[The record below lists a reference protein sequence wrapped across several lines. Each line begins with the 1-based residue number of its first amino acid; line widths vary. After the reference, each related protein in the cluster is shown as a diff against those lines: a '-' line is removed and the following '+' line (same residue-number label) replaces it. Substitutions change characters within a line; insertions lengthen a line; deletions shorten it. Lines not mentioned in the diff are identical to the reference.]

1 MANPKSIAI
10 HSVMLAGAAA
20 CAAGILYFIFK
31 GEGEYKTIALKA
43 ETADIKK
50 LDEKLDEA
58 RKFLTDKKEIPNLLK
73 QLESFDEKLLNRDQ
87 MRKRLIL
94 MGDISLNSYRKEK
107 NPKQKQILFEAASK
121 YYFRAA
127 EYADEEGSL
136 EDKNSI
142 IRRIARL
149 SMEHREWAK
158 ALKLYD
164 QSWSI
169 HTEPTEQ
176 WKIKLEM
183 AECFKELGQYYNAVQ
198 ALSQVAD
205 DTDDRELWGQAQRIK
220 ADILLESLTDKKVEE
235 SLSSRDIDPKTQKKN
250 STAQENQQPAASPAV
265 VPESALSKEKILA
278 SCAELYNDILN
289 KVPPVSE
296 QAAYARL
303 GLVKIAVMKKDQAEA
318 YRQTNLMQSSPA
330 SSKFK
335 ANSLMLMAGL
345 EEELGNIK
353 ASVKI
358 LETCLVRYPRTNQAV
373 TLFMS
378 LYKQYRKL
386 EDWQK
391 AFAMAEKVFI
401 HSENSTMLNEMMDDL
416 FPDKNPMLTALTSDP
431 DYKEDT
437 IRRITGCFEI
447 CRSNNPLIWRQLKNK
462 ADFLMALLY
471 FNAGDYKKSHEQ
483 LEYCRNSIGNNKELL
498 ERLNYLDLQIAQKAK
513 AGPAVTLVRAKRY
526 LAANPE
532 GKYYQEAL
540 MATLDAYFNMSLYNE
555 ALETSKKIYI
565 DDLMQKKL
573 GKNNPFWLKTVARIG
588 ESYQMIG
595 KTDTANTIIKNNYY
609 ELLDQ
614 PFAPDVFLS
623 WAKDAQKRGQTYE
636 AIRRLD
642 VVIPRTIEP
651 TEKAELL
658 VARYLL
664 QLSVGS
670 YKDFENTRQLLD
682 AVTASQR
689 LSPELKQKLRR
700 KLYEGLLE
708 YAFKTNSA
716 DTHRLV
722 DAAVKEFTDEYW
734 PQHWILRSLSSMFK
748 AGGLEKLTQS
758 HEETLQLGAS
768 LKDQNSE
775 TINFLKKQLDLIK
788 NLVAIEESADKLKA
802 ERGL

>member
-1 MANPKSIAI
+1 
-10 HSVMLAGAAA
+10 MLAGAAA
-20 CAAGILYFIFK
+20 CATAILYFVFK
-31 GEGEYKTIALKA
+31 SEGEYKTVALKA
-43 ETADIKK
+43 STADIKK
-50 LDEKLDEA
+50 LDEKLDDA
-58 RKFLTDKKEIPNLLK
+58 RKSLTDKKEIPHLLK
-73 QLESFDEKLLNRDQ
+73 QLESFEEKLLNRDQ

-107 NPKQKQILFEAASK
+107 NSQQKQLFFEAASK

-127 EYADEEGSL
+127 EYAAEEGSL

-149 SMEHREWAK
+149 SLEHREWAK
-158 ALKLYD
+158 ALKLYE
-164 QSWSI
+164 QSSSI

-176 WKIKLEM
+176 WKIKVEM
-183 AECFKELGQYYNAVQ
+183 AECFKQLGQYYNAVQ
-198 ALSQVAD
+198 ILSQVAD

-235 SLSSRDIDPKTQKKN
+235 SLASRDAGTKAQKKN
-250 STAQENQQPAASPAV
+250 TEQEAQPETTPA
-265 VPESALSKEKILA
+265 PEISLNREKIFA
-278 SCAELYNDILN
+278 GCIELYNDVLN
-289 KVPPVSE
+289 KLPPVSE
-296 QAAYARL
+296 QTAYARL
-303 GLVKIAVMKKDQAEA
+303 GLLKIAVMKKDTTES
-318 YRQTNLMQSSPA
+318 YRQANLMQNSPA
-330 SSKFK
+330 PSKFK
-335 ANSLMLMAGL
+335 ADALMLMAGL
-345 EEELGNIK
+345 EEELGNTK

-373 TLFMS
+373 ALFMS
-378 LYKQYRKL
+378 LYKQYKKL

-391 AFAMAEKVFI
+391 AFAMAEKVFV
-401 HSENSTMLNEMMDDL
+401 HSDNAHMLNEMMDDL
-416 FPDKNPMLTALTSDP
+416 FPDKNPMLSILTSEA
-431 DYKEDT
+431 DYKDDT
-437 IRRITGCFEI
+437 IKRIKGFFET

-462 ADFLMALLY
+462 SDFLMALLY
-471 FNAGDYKKSHEQ
+471 FNAGEYKKSHEQ
-483 LEYCRNSIGNNKELL
+483 LEYCRANVGNNKDLA
-498 ERLNYLDLQIAQKAK
+498 ERLNYLDLQIAQKSNAS
-513 AGPAVTLVRAKRY
+513 PAITLIRAKRY
-526 LAANPE
+526 LAGSPE

-540 MATLDAYFNMSLYNE
+540 MATLDSYFDMSLYNE

-573 GKNNPFWLKTVARIG
+573 GKTNPFWLRTVARIG

-642 VVIPRTIEP
+642 VVIPKTVEAS
-651 TEKAELL
+651 EKAELL

-670 YKDFENTRQLLD
+670 YKDFENTKQLLD
-682 AVTASQR
+682 AVTKSQR
-689 LSPELKQKLRR
+689 LTPELKQTLRR

-708 YAFKTNSA
+708 YSFKTNSA

-734 PQHWILRSLSSMFK
+734 PQHWILRSLSSMF
-748 AGGLEKLTQS
+748 ASGGLEKLTKS

-768 LKDQNSE
+768 LKNQNSE

-788 NLVAIEESADKLKA
+788 NLVAIEESAEKLKV